1 MYQLLMKHCD
11 NNFKLNSR
19 PGGVSVRVLPERTG
33 KLYIPKKIYYK
44 EFAFAIAGAGKSEI
58 WNRY

>member
-1 MYQLLMKHCD
+1 MKHCD